1 MNWRKVGNAHPTG
14 SLTHPLTHPT
24 HQTPMATPDELKS
37 QIDSVEDLQSV
48 VKTMKALAAV
58 SIRQYQRS
66 VDALRDYSRTV
77 ELGLQVIL
85 RHRYFSGDYAA
96 LPLTS
101 EEIANQRLGALVF
114 GSDQGLCGQ
123 FNQQIVAHVAQML
136 DPLQQAVSEGMIA
149 TAGARVVPGLEQEGF
164 AIADTFSM
172 PRAVTEITTLV
183 QDILMTIEEW
193 RTRKLI
199 QRILLFYNHPTSGA
213 SYQPRTLQLLPLDAQ
228 WLRQLQQLPWGTSVL
243 PTFTM
248 DEQPLFSALVRE
260 YLFVSIYQAF
270 SASLASENASRLSA
284 MQSAERN
291 ISDRL
296 NELNAEYR
304 RQRQSSITAELLDV
318 VAGFE
323 ALS

>member
-1 MNWRKVGNAHPTG
+1 
-14 SLTHPLTHPT
+14 
-24 HQTPMATPDELKS
+24 MATPDELKS
-37 QIDSVEDLQSV
+37 QINSVKDLQSV

-58 SIRQYQRS
+58 SIRQYERS
-66 VDALRDYSRTV
+66 VDALHDYSRTV
-77 ELGLQVIL
+77 ELGLQILL
-85 RHRYFSGDYAA
+85 RHRYFSDEYNS

-101 EEIANQRLGALVF
+101 RDVSNPRIGTVVF

-123 FNQQIVAHVAQML
+123 FNQQIVAHVARVL
-136 DPLQQAVSEGMIA
+136 DPLQQAVSEGAMA
-149 TAGARVVPGLEQEGF
+149 AAGARVVAGLEQEGF
-164 AIADTFSM
+164 AISETFSM
-172 PRAVTEITTLV
+172 PRSVTEITTLV
-183 QDILMTIEEW
+183 QDVLLTIEAW
-193 RTRKLI
+193 REQKLI

-213 SYQPRTLQLLPLDAQ
+213 SFQSRTLQLLPLDAD
-228 WLRQLQQLPWGTSVL
+228 WLHSLQQGPWGTTVL

-248 DEQPLFSALVRE
+248 DWQPLFSALVQE
-260 YLFVSIYQAF
+260 YLFVSLYQAF
-270 SASLASENASRLSA
+270 AASLASENASRLSA

-291 ISDRL
+291 IGDRL